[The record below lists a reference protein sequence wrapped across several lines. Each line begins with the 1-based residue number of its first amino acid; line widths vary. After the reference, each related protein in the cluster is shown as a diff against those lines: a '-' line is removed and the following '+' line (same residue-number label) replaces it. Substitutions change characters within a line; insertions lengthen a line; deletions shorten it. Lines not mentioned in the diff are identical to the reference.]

1 MTFSL
6 VFLLKMGILHFYDYL
21 RNKGGY
27 PTLYFAIF
35 AIYMGRQVTYM
46 KNRES

>member
-6 VFLLKMGILHFYDYL
+6 VFPLKMDILDFMIISET
-21 RNKGGY
+21 RVGT
-27 PTLYFAIF
+27 PLYFLLF
-35 AIYMGRQVTYM
+35 ANYMSRQVTYI

>member
-6 VFLLKMGILHFYDYL
+6 VFLLKIDILDFYDYL
-21 RNKGGY
+21 RNRVGT
-27 PTLYFAIF
+27 PLYFLLF
-35 AIYMGRQVTYM
+35 ANYMSRKVTYI